1 MLIVIMSS
9 PVRRSWPRSISWWV
23 RPRPGWRWCGRR
35 RSPTATDGV
44 MVSEDEEASGRYIV
58 VKALEDGV
66 VIMGL
71 TRGKDTRSH
80 HSERLDAGEVLV
92 AQFTELT
99 AAIKIRGKAEIMTD
113 VGMVRRGQGA
123 IRRRCGR
130 LPARPG
136 SRRLWRAVPR
146 SWCRRAARPWRA
158 PRPPVPA

>member
-1 MLIVIMSS
+1 MPIAIMCS
-9 PVRRSWPRSISWWV
+9 PVRRSSPRYTI
-23 RPRPGWRWCGRR
+23 RWARGRR
-35 RSPTATDGV
+35 GSRRCGPKRSPTAMEKVVGTVTEG
-44 MVSEDEEASGRYIV
+44 EEARGRYIV

-113 VGMVRRGQGA
+113 VGRVES
-123 IRRRCGR
+123 
-130 LPARPG
+130 G
-136 SRRLWRAVPR
+136 S
-146 SWCRRAARPWRA
+146 
-158 PRPPVPA
+158 